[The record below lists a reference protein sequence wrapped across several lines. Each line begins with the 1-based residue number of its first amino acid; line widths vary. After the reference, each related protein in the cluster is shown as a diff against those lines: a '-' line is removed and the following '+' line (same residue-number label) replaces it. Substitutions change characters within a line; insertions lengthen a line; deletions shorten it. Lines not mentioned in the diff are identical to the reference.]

1 MEEEIKKFLE
11 EECEKYKHITW
22 CDNDEDYQARRTMDR
37 EMRDFFYNNYKEI
50 NKMSNTALKEIE
62 DYAVELGGK
71 FNNQCVAHH
80 FWYDNVM
87 FTLQSLPMDK

>member
-1 MEEEIKKFLE
+1 
-11 EECEKYKHITW
+11 
-22 CDNDEDYQARRTMDR
+22 
-37 EMRDFFYNNYKEI
+37 
-50 NKMSNTALKEIE
+50 MSNTALKEIE
-62 DYAVELGGK
+62 DYAVELGEK